1 MNHPEIIK
9 VKTNC
14 TRCGK
19 EFEAE
24 TFQFVLDSFA
34 KKGKPYAAACDDCFR
49 IIRQEEEEAMDRAF
63 AERQQSEEELEEAIA
78 AAGVAPDYRLKTAP
92 VPFVAKWLWKNR
104 EKNILL
110 SGQTGTGK
118 STSAGV
124 NTRYMIRDDHK
135 TVRVCY
141 FAALLDEW
149 RAARC
154 ADADPGAVKDLFR
167 RLEAVDVLIID
178 ECAGK
183 SVNTDSSR
191 EFMYRLIEDV
201 QNGCC
206 HAKVWF
212 LGNFYRGSVDD
223 VFGDAEPTY
232 RRLKEKFVCGR
243 IDLIEKQIIPI
254 FK

>member
-1 MNHPEIIK
+1 MNHPNMIK

-14 TRCGK
+14 PRCGK
-19 EFEAE
+19 EYEAE

-34 KKGKPYAAACDDCFR
+34 ARGKPFTQACDECFR
-49 IIRQEEEEAMDRAF
+49 IIRQEEDEAEERAMY
-63 AERQQSEEELEEAIA
+63 ERKMAEEELEDAIA
-78 AAGVAPDYRLKTAP
+78 DAGVAPDYRLKTAP
-92 VPFVAKWLWKNR
+92 VKFVANWLWKNR
-104 EKNILL
+104 ERNIVL
-110 SGQTGTGK
+110 SGPTGAGK
-118 STSAGV
+118 STSAGFI
-124 NTRYMIRDDHK
+124 TRFLIRDDHK

-154 ADADPGAVKDLFR
+154 ADADPYAVKDLFR

-201 QNGCC
+201 QNGSC

-212 LGNFYRGSVDD
+212 LGNFYRGSVAD

-243 IDLIEKQIIPI
+243 VDIIGKQIIPI